1 MGRHGAVAIGQY
13 LASQRDGALVGRLE
27 AGDQPQ
33 QGGLAA
39 TGRADDG
46 GPAAAGDG
54 EVDTGKSL
62 DRAIA
67 LVHVTKFKKAHRPA
81 IRFDWT

>member
-1 MGRHGAVAIGQY
+1 MANDGAILIGKSGKPENLLLKLANRHG
-13 LASQRDGALVGRLE
+13 LVTG
-27 AGDQPQ
+27 
-33 QGGLAA
+33 A
-39 TGRADDG
+39 TG
-46 GPAAAGDG
+46 
-54 EVDTGKSL
+54 TGKSL